1 MNFRNFLFIV
11 IAMAHFGV
19 GNGLYAMDNT
29 PTPTSNLWD
38 IILRPSDE
46 PQHAE
51 QDLEDAQ
58 QAINNG
64 ADIESTFLACTPV
77 MWAVSVE
84 KKFLISLLIRAGANI
99 NATTDGESMS
109 PLMLANKTKK
119 NNPIFCQLLEAGANA
134 NFQHSHTGDTLL
146 HLIGINDLS
155 LEVAAERLC
164 WLLHYGANTALRNH
178 AGLTP
183 LEQTNQLIQR
193 TSSLAARLTP
203 LEQSNRIQ
211 PTTRSTM
218 QLFLARE
225 KNLLLKRDLLAQGT
239 EHPRYQEFLIST
251 PFLSFQLEKMCR
263 EQGVSLQQLVSDQQ
277 IYGPDARKYSRKFKT
292 LTSHPSHR

>member
-29 PTPTSNLWD
+29 PTLTSNLWD

-164 WLLHYGANTALRNH
+164 WLLHYGANKLYATMRALLHLSR
-178 AGLTP
+178 L
-183 LEQTNQLIQR
+183 
-193 TSSLAARLTP
+193 TSSSSERAASRRALLHLSSLTGSSLRHAAP
-203 LEQSNRIQ
+203 CS
-211 PTTRSTM
+211 S
-218 QLFLARE
+218 FLQE
-225 KNLLLKRDLLAQGT
+225 KK
-239 EHPRYQEFLIST
+239 
-251 PFLSFQLEKMCR
+251 
-263 EQGVSLQQLVSDQQ
+263 
-277 IYGPDARKYSRKFKT
+277 
-292 LTSHPSHR
+292 LTSKARSLSTGNRAS